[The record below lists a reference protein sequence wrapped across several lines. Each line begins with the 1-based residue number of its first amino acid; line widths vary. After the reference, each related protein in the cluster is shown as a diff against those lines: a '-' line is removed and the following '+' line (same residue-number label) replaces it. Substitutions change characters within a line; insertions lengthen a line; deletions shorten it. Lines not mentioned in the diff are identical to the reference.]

1 MSHLRLLVALLLTV
15 LVTGMSSPAPAQAV
29 PTREQ
34 WLKDVNKVMKGSGA
48 YLRDR
53 TESVGIDETLA
64 INFDIDNSSIASY
77 YDGPQRRRDPEDPR
91 SSPTRPG
98 ASASSLVFNTG
109 RLNTQRE
116 RTINQLTDAG
126 YDVAMLCMRKKG
138 ETIPHGKQ
146 RCRNKFINA
155 GYTLIANVGNNPT
168 DFVGDGYE
176 RAYRLPNYGGEL
188 G

>member
-1 MSHLRLLVALLLTV
+1 MSLLRLLVALLLTA

-29 PTREQ
+29 PTRDQ
-34 WLKDVNKVMKGSGA
+34 WIKDVNKVMNGSGA

-53 TESVGIDETLA
+53 TETVDADEKLA

-77 YDGPQRRRDPEDPR
+77 YDGPKAGAIPR
-91 SSPTRPG
+91 IMKFADLARSLG
-98 ASASSLVFNTG
+98 VSLVFNTG
-109 RLNTQRE
+109 RINTQQK
-116 RTINQLTDAG
+116 RTITQLTDAG
-126 YDVAMLCMRKKG
+126 YEVAMLCMRKKG

-146 RCRNKFINA
+146 RCRNRFVNA

-168 DFVGDGYE
+168 DFVGTGYE
-176 RAYRLPNYGGEL
+176 KAYRLPNYGGEL